1 MRVELR
7 ASPVGTQPQACFLSF
22 YSTLNA
28 TEVFKGINL
37 KFIFTNRWSV
47 YIIKLR
53 IYGGLVKVMIPFIAM
68 LVSLLLFRTLGFA
81 GWEYMNDWVISLRFA
96 VAVLF
101 LLTASA
107 HWGKRR
113 PDLIAMIP
121 PGIPKAAL
129 MVTIT
134 GVLELAGAMLILIP
148 ATTAIASAGLA
159 LMLIAMFPAN
169 VYAANHHLSLGGKPV
184 TPIVPR
190 TLLQIVFLA
199 AVLMAGWLPPQG

>member
-1 MRVELR
+1 MRVEMR
-7 ASPVGTQPQACFLSF
+7 ASPVGTQPQACFLF
-22 YSTLNA
+22 YSTLNV
-28 TEVFKGINL
+28 TEIFKGINL

-47 YIIKLR
+47 YIIKLQ

-134 GVLELAGAMLILIP
+134 GLLELAGAMLILIP
-148 ATTAIASAGLA
+148 ATTAWASAGLA

-190 TLLQIVFLA
+190 TFLQIVFLA

>member
-1 MRVELR
+1 MR
-7 ASPVGTQPQACFLSF
+7 ASLVERDRRFAFF
-22 YSTLNA
+22 YLTLNV
-28 TEVFKGINL
+28 TEVYKGINL

-47 YIIKLR
+47 YIIKLQ

-121 PGIPKAAL
+121 PGIPKVAL

-148 ATTAIASAGLA
+148 VTATLASAGLA

-169 VYAANHHLSLGGKPV
+169 VYATNHHLSLGGKPV